1 MLSWN
6 DYIDDL
12 LLTPSVLDN
21 MTLQYGDNM
30 ANVSP
35 IVKASI
41 QMLESMISTEGPHN
55 VFVFP
60 EIKELLFEFLVSKI
74 VFNVAAGKINITY
87 DPHEFKHGQKL
98 KYKNCVV
105 AFDAIEIDKVSG
117 VERFYIS
124 LKDMQRYG
132 VSLDMAPIFQI
143 ASESTRRLSTYKAFM
158 EVFSAKKAKEEANA
172 IKQQK
177 DLLELLCDY
186 KTHLDGSIFLVTNA
200 KAAKEHFDNMQING
214 DPLKDVLL
222 IGKANQDGDI
232 QNCYAGQLS
241 GNPAIVL
248 ASDFY
253 SVYQAVSRGAKVQSI
268 IVDASMGSLI
278 ENQLDVLDDLS
289 QEEFPILC
297 LTDTNNSFDL
307 GVLADRNYNVW
318 RWDETS
324 LVEAVHCSELKNAG
338 NRIKN
343 CANQNISFENVKCE
357 EISNALR
364 LLYLHKAEIET
375 QGTDIIATYNKLFSL
390 LFTALRSAIPFAS
403 DEIKNV
409 KNVLGEC
416 KNTLENEKRFINPE
430 LYDSLTTVIN
440 GFSRV
445 FDSAFK
451 NPKVCKISEILESR
465 KYSSLCIVIA
475 EKLDKTKCEEYW
487 RNYAVRKHIATVV
500 RVLYPQEYANSDV
513 SRYDASIIVG
523 WLNNKNMRNVIY
535 SFGTS
540 DYVVLTYPC
549 EDKWRKAHTRAW
561 NKTLSNSH
569 NQRIVKNSFS
579 KKVKGGVS
587 EERFNIQKAIVSE
600 ESAFDE
606 LSDIEN
612 LIQTNTYRQYGVTS
626 DNLESVV
633 DAYPINFVGGYL
645 SFYRSGHKVITVT
658 DVITAGKENVTPKK
672 PDELSI
678 GDFVVVRDSQRD
690 IIKDIA
696 DKILEKSGMGEIRSV
711 ALRWKDALNVETIFS
726 TTEEIYHSLKNNG
739 CERGYQ
745 TVKNW
750 IEDEEQFSVSSKE
763 DLICIAKTL
772 NDEMLIES
780 IDEVFDA
787 GITVRRA
794 HVKAGQYLSQKLRT
808 QIIEKL
814 PEIGEIDT
822 FNIWDPIVL
831 NLEDIGKVI
840 ILKIIDI
847 NKPIKVDSGNTNRL
861 LSE

>member
-12 LLTPSVLDN
+12 LSTPSVLDN
-21 MTLQYGDNM
+21 MTLQYGDNIT
-30 ANVSP
+30 NVSP

-41 QMLESMISTEGPHN
+41 QMLESMISTEGHHN

-60 EIKELLFEFLVSKI
+60 EIKEMLFEFLISKI
-74 VFNVAAGKINITY
+74 VFNVSAGKINITY
-87 DPHEFKHGQKL
+87 DPHKFKCGQKL
-98 KYKNCVV
+98 KYKNCIVE
-105 AFDAIEIDKVSG
+105 FDSIEVDPKDGI
-117 VERFYIS
+117 ERLRIRFADNASYTVPSKI
-124 LKDMQRYG
+124 
-132 VSLDMAPIFQI
+132 APIFQI
-143 ASESTRRLSTYKAFM
+143 ADDDTKRFTKS
-158 EVFSAKKAKEEANA
+158 EVFYKTYSVSKALEEL
-172 IKQQK
+172 KQLPSSK
-177 DLLELLCDY
+177 NIIEALTDY
-186 KTHLDGSIFLVTNA
+186 KTHLDGSIFLVTNV
-200 KAAKEHFDNMQING
+200 KAAKEYFDNIQING
-214 DPLKDVLL
+214 KPLKDVLL
-222 IGKANQDGDI
+222 IGRANQEGTI
-232 QNCYAGQLS
+232 ENCYAGQLS

-253 SVYQAVSRGAKVQSI
+253 SVYQAVCNGAKVQSI
-268 IVDASMGSLI
+268 IVNVSLVSLI
-278 ENQLDVLDDLS
+278 ENQLNTFDDLS
-289 QEEFPILC
+289 REEFPILC
-297 LTDTNNSFDL
+297 LTDTNNSFELDL
-307 GVLADRNYNVW
+307 LADRNYNVW

-324 LVEAVHCSELKNAG
+324 LVEAVHSSALKNAG
-338 NRIKN
+338 KRIKN

-357 EISNALR
+357 EISNALQ
-364 LLYLHKAEIET
+364 LLYLHKTEIES

-390 LFTALRSAIPFAS
+390 LFTALRSAIPFTS

-430 LYDSLTTVIN
+430 LYHSLATVTDE
-440 GFSRV
+440 FSRI
-445 FDSAFK
+445 FDASFK
-451 NPKVCKISEILESR
+451 NPKVCKIIEILESR
-465 KYSSLCIVIA
+465 KYSSLCIIIA
-475 EKLDKTKCEEYW
+475 DKLDKKRCEEYW
-487 RNYAVRKHIATVV
+487 INYAVRKHIATVV
-500 RVLYPQEYANSDV
+500 KVLYPQEYLNSDV
-513 SRYDASIIVG
+513 SKYDATIIVG

-540 DYVVLTYPC
+540 DYIVLTYPC
-549 EDKWRKAHTRAW
+549 EDKWRKAHTRVW
-561 NKTLSNSH
+561 DKTLSNNH

-579 KKVKGGVS
+579 KKVKGGIS
-587 EERFNIQKAIVSE
+587 EERFSVEKTKVSE
-600 ESAFDE
+600 SVFDE

-633 DAYPINFVGGYL
+633 DAYPVNFVGGYL
-645 SFYRSGHKVITVT
+645 SFYRTGHKVITVT
-658 DVITAGKENVTPKK
+658 DVITAGKENVAQKK
-672 PDELSI
+672 PDELSV

-696 DKILEKSGMGEIRSV
+696 DKILEKSGMREIRSV
-711 ALRWKDALNVETIFS
+711 ALRWKDALNIETIFS
-726 TTEEIYHSLKNNG
+726 TTEEIYHSLQHNG

-763 DLICIAKTL
+763 DLMCIAKTL
-772 NDEMLIES
+772 NDELLLET

-787 GITVRRA
+787 GNIVRRA

-808 QIIEKL
+808 QIVEKL
-814 PEIGEIDT
+814 HEIEGIDT

-847 NKPIKVDSGNTNRL
+847 NKPIKIDSGNTNRL

>member
-6 DYIDDL
+6 DYIDNL
-12 LLTPSVLDN
+12 LSTPSVLDN
-21 MTLQYGDNM
+21 MTLQYGDNI

-60 EIKELLFEFLVSKI
+60 EIKELLFEFLISKI
-74 VFNVAAGKINITY
+74 VFNVSAGKINITY
-87 DPHEFKHGQKL
+87 DPHKFKCGQKL

-105 AFDAIEIDKVSG
+105 EFDSIEVDPKDGI
-117 VERFYIS
+117 ERLRIRFADNASYTVPS
-124 LKDMQRYG
+124 KL
-132 VSLDMAPIFQI
+132 APIFQI
-143 ASESTRRLSTYKAFM
+143 ADDDTKRFTKS
-158 EVFSAKKAKEEANA
+158 EVFYKTYSVSKALEE
-172 IKQQK
+172 
-177 DLLELLCDY
+177 LEQLPSSNNIIEALTDY

-200 KAAKEHFDNMQING
+200 KAAKEYFDQIQING
-214 DPLKDVLL
+214 KPLKDVLL
-222 IGKANQDGDI
+222 IGKVNQEGI
-232 QNCYAGQLS
+232 IENCYAGQLS

-248 ASDFY
+248 ASDLY
-253 SVYQAVSRGAKVQSI
+253 SVYQAVSNEAKVQSV
-268 IVDASMGSLI
+268 IVNTAIGSFI
-278 ENQLDVLDDLS
+278 ENQLDTFDDLS
-289 QEEFPILC
+289 RQEFPILC
-297 LTDTNNSFDL
+297 LTDTNNSFGL
-307 GVLADRNYNVW
+307 GLLADRNYNVW

-324 LVEAVHCSELKNAG
+324 LVEAVHSSELKTTG
-338 NRIKN
+338 NKIKN
-343 CANQNISFENVKCE
+343 CANQNLIYENVECEVISSALQLLYSYKE
-357 EISNALR
+357 EIES
-364 LLYLHKAEIET
+364 
-375 QGTDIIATYNKLFSL
+375 QGTDLIATYNRLFSL
-390 LFTALRSAIPFAS
+390 LFTALRVAIPFTH
-403 DEIKNV
+403 DEIHSAKNI
-409 KNVLGEC
+409 LMEC
-416 KNTLENEKRFINPE
+416 KAALENEKRFINSE
-430 LYDSLTTVIN
+430 LYVSLATVID
-440 GFSRV
+440 GFSQV
-445 FDSAFK
+445 FDASFK
-451 NPKVCKISEILESR
+451 NPKVCKIAEILESR
-465 KYSSLCIVIA
+465 KYSSLCVVIA
-475 EKLDKTKCEEYW
+475 DKLDKTRCEEYW
-487 RNYAVRKHIATVV
+487 RNFTVRKHVATVV

-513 SRYDASIIVG
+513 TRYDATIIVG

-540 DYVVLTYPC
+540 DYIVLTYPC
-549 EDKWRKAHTRAW
+549 EDKWRKAHTRVW

-579 KKVKGGVS
+579 KKVKGGIS
-587 EERFNIQKAIVSE
+587 EDRFNVKGTKISE
-600 ESAFDE
+600 STFDE

-612 LIQTNTYRQYGVTS
+612 LIQTNTYRQYGVAS

-633 DAYPINFVGGYL
+633 DAYPVNFVGGYL
-645 SFYRSGHKVITVT
+645 SFYRTGHKVITVT
-658 DVITAGKENVTPKK
+658 DVITTGKENVTPKK

-696 DKILEKSGMGEIRSV
+696 DKILEKSGMGEIRHV
-711 ALRWKDALNVETIFS
+711 ALRWKDALNVETLFS
-726 TTEEIYHSLKNNG
+726 TTEEIYHSLQSNG

-745 TVKNW
+745 TIKNW
-750 IEDEEQFSVSSKE
+750 IEDEEQFSISSKE

-787 GITVRRA
+787 GITVKRA

-808 QIIEKL
+808 QIVEKL
-814 PEIGEIDT
+814 PEIGEIDA

-847 NKPIKVDSGNTNRL
+847 NKPIKIDSGNTNRL